1 MLHLCLLDCLIFL
14 WQWRFSFLASSFF
27 TSKISKLA
35 GLLEETTL
43 WKKFLLKYFYAI
55 LLLQTSFI
63 QANWFSNVELIEPEN
78 MYFLAGKRK
87 KYQENSWLFQNTI
100 YRLNLFFFP
109 CIYVHV
115 FFFWLMGSL
124 HINTPRVAYDLT
136 NDNILGKNVTP
147 WAMIMKF
154 SLFKH

>member
-27 TSKISKLA
+27 TSKIFKLA

-43 WKKFLLKYFYAI
+43 WKKFLLKYFHAI

-109 CIYVHV
+109 LYLCACILLLINGKFAYKYTMCSI
-115 FFFWLMGSL
+115 WL
-124 HINTPRVAYDLT
+124 N
-136 NDNILGKNVTP
+136 K
-147 WAMIMKF
+147 W
-154 SLFKH
+154 